1 MAVTASDIRNA
12 ADLLDGPD
20 HPHTIRRS
28 PDAVPDTWLRAYAE
42 VGKSPAHL
50 ILQGARRFHGDAG
63 PRRRGA
69 PTRRDHHV
77 GGKPRPGRCL
87 SRDEYGHTGRYR
99 DAGTNPFAKVSR
111 TRAFGAE
118 VVLEGRNLNE
128 CEGLVSQLIEERG
141 LSLIHPYDNE
151 LVMTGQ
157 GTAGLE
163 MLTDC
168 DDLDALVVPIGG
180 GGLIGG
186 IATIAR
192 DMRPNLKIYGVQT
205 ELYPTMKLAVAGKD
219 ITCGG
224 ETLAEG
230 IAVKKPG
237 GVTKPVVSNLV
248 DDILLVDEQSL
259 EWAVGSLIEQQ
270 RVVSEGAGAAGIAA
284 IRQNPSLFAGKKVG
298 VVICGG
304 NIDPRLLASILNRNM
319 ASDGRLARLRID
331 ISDEPGM
338 LAAITASI
346 SRCGGNIVEIY
357 HQRLFYD
364 VPAKLAKIDAVIE
377 TRGPE
382 HVDEI
387 IADLRGSNFL
397 VRQLKTVLQASPP
410 EQAIGVRHLFPCLAR
425 RNRTA

>member
-1 MAVTASDIRNA
+1 MTVTADDIRNA
-12 ADLLDGPD
+12 ATRLEGHILRTPFVDAPMLSRNLGCNLVLKLECLQ
-20 HPHTIRRS
+20 HTSSFKARG
-28 PDAVPDTWLRAYAE
+28 AYVAMM
-42 VGKSPAHL
+42 AL
-50 ILQGARRFHGDAG
+50 DAG
-63 PRRRGA
+63 QRQRGVIA
-69 PTRRDHHV
+69 M
-77 GGKPRPGRCL
+77 
-87 SRDEYGHTGRYR
+87 S
-99 DAGTNPFAKVSR
+99 AGNHAQAVAYHAQQMDIPAVIVMPAQTPFAKVAR
-111 TRAFGAE
+111 TRSFGAE

-128 CEGLVSQLIEERG
+128 CETTVATLIEQRG
-141 LSLIHPYDNE
+141 LTLVHPYDDE

-163 MLTDC
+163 MLTDRP
-168 DDLDALVVPIGG
+168 DLDILLVPIGG

-205 ELYPTMKLAVAGKD
+205 ELYPTMKMAIADEEIV
-219 ITCGG
+219 CGG

-237 GVTKPVVSNLV
+237 GVTKPVVSDLV
-248 DDILLVDEQSL
+248 DDILLVHEQSL
-259 EWAVGSLIEQQ
+259 EWAVGALVEQQ

-284 IRQNPSLFAGKKVG
+284 IYQHSELFAGKTVG
-298 VVICGG
+298 AVICGG

-319 ASDGRLARLRID
+319 ASDGRIARLRID

-346 SRCGGNIVEIY
+346 GRCGGNIVEIY

-387 IADLRGSNFL
+387 IADLRTANFT
-397 VRQLKTVLQASPP
+397 VNQLDDST
-410 EQAIGVRHLFPCLAR
+410 GH
-425 RNRTA
+425 